1 MDFSNGKNREN
12 DANLNLILD
21 NFDFTKKMLKF
32 CNFLPSGQFVK
43 WFTSEFNGRSTLG
56 NQGHDGDSSMT
67 ANDGAVDISGIQTF
81 QFSNESV
88 GPDNVKGCDTKD
100 LVGVVL
106 ASLLEHLCGYKIKKK
121 KIIEKIVKMKNVM
134 KLMKIEYFP

>member
-1 MDFSNGKNREN
+1 M
-12 DANLNLILD
+12 
-21 NFDFTKKMLKF
+21 
-32 CNFLPSGQFVK
+32 
-43 WFTSEFNGRSTLG
+43 G